1 MVVPIADAAA
11 LDCGEA
17 ETGTNGSVGRETPF
31 THVTIPAGFHLA
43 YKNHLRAG
51 DVDAYTEEVAR
62 VRARIH
68 NGLGFAVAKHET
80 RSDDLACCLD
90 LTLLVLPIPVGPTS
104 ISVVLNVQNR
114 DVRAVENALSTV
126 VDIAKLNTGP
136 VSAGGGC
143 RPNRE
148 EAPQRLPPA
157 LDPDPDLARCSL
169 IRCGLPRIDWYTAE
183 SSVSWSRARR
193 CVLWEADDTVFEQVH
208 RDNFVR
214 GMLFGRQ
221 EANGD

>member
-1 MVVPIADAAA
+1 MQLRWRGARLANAASGWGRAAAGFRKILGVPVLPSNEGWLIKLAYAIATGRDDVEVKPPINMMVVPVADAAA
-11 LDCGEA
+11 LDRGEA

-90 LTLLVLPIPVGPTS
+90 LTLLVLPVPVGPDKH
-104 ISVVLNVQNR
+104 LCR
-114 DVRAVENALSTV
+114 TV
-126 VDIAKLNTGP
+126 TFKIGT
-136 VSAGGGC
+136 C
-143 RPNRE
+143 
-148 EAPQRLPPA
+148 
-157 LDPDPDLARCSL
+157 AR
-169 IRCGLPRIDWYTAE
+169 
-183 SSVSWSRARR
+183 
-193 CVLWEADDTVFEQVH
+193 
-208 RDNFVR
+208 
-214 GMLFGRQ
+214 
-221 EANGD
+221 